1 MFSRDGV
8 TGITVHHTLART
20 FAALFHMETPTRTK
34 TVEERRNVVILFA
47 GDSGD
52 GIQLTGTQFTDTNAL
67 FGNDVSTFPNFPAEI
82 RAPQG
87 TLAGV
92 SGYQLH
98 FGSTEIFTPGDLCD
112 VLVVMN
118 AAALKANLG
127 KLKKG
132 GIIIANSD
140 GFDAKNLRLAGYI
153 DQQDP
158 LTDGTLANYTVHA
171 VDVTKMTRN
180 ALAETTLGMKE
191 KDRCKNMFVL
201 GFINWMFSRSL
212 ENSERFLQEKFGR
225 KPELLDANRRALLA
239 GFNYGDTSETFTTR
253 FDVKPAPLPKGTYRS
268 ITGNQGIALG
278 LVAGAQKAGLGLFYG
293 SYPITPA
300 SDILHELARHKNFG
314 VKTFQAEDEIAAI
327 CSAIGA
333 SYGGALGVTAS
344 SGPGIALKTEAMGLA
359 FMLELPLVIV
369 NVQRGGP
376 STGLPTKTEQADLW
390 QAIHGRNGEAPIP
403 VLASSSPTD
412 CFEMAFEAVRIAV
425 EHMTP
430 VILLSDGYIANGAEP
445 WRFPQA
451 SDLQAITPPFAT
463 PRKNDEGEKFLPY
476 KRDGK
481 GVRPWAVPGMQ
492 GLQHRIGGI
501 EKEDGTGNIS
511 YDPLNHEKMVR
522 LRAEKVRKVVEG
534 VPPLD
539 LSNGVESGDLLIL
552 GWGSTYGA
560 IKTAVNELCAE
571 GQCVGHVHLR
581 YLFPFRKELGDI
593 LKRFKR
599 VLIPEMNSG
608 QLRQL
613 IRAEFLVDAKGL
625 NKIQGMPF
633 TSAEIKAAA
642 LEHLKQ

>member
-1 MFSRDGV
+1 MDEV
-8 TGITVHHTLART
+8 TGITVHRTPART

-98 FGSTEIFTPGDLCD
+98 FGSTEIFTPGDICD

-158 LTDGTLANYTVHA
+158 LTDGTLANYSVHA

-180 ALAETTLGMKE
+180 ALADTTLGMKE

-212 ENSERFLQEKFGR
+212 ENSERFLHEKFGR

-253 FDVKPAPLPKGTYRS
+253 FDVRPAPLPKGTYRS

-278 LVAGAQKAGLGLFYG
+278 LVAAAQKAGLDMFYG

-344 SGPGIALKTEAMGLA
+344 SGPGIALKGEAMGLA
-359 FMLELPLVIV
+359 FMLEIPLVIV

-403 VLASSSPTD
+403 VLAASSPTD

-451 SDLQAITPPFAT
+451 SDLQAITPPFAA
-463 PRKNDEGEKFLPY
+463 PRTNDEQEKFLPY

-481 GVRPWAVPGMQ
+481 GVRPWAVPGMK

-511 YDPLNHEKMVR
+511 YEPLNHEKMVR

-581 YLFPFRKELGDI
+581 YLFPFRKELGELI
-593 LKRFKR
+593 SRFKR

-633 TSAEIKAAA
+633 TAAEIKAAA

>member
-1 MFSRDGV
+1 
-8 TGITVHHTLART
+8 
-20 FAALFHMETPTRTK
+20 METPTRTK
-34 TVEERRNVVILFA
+34 AVEERRNVVILFA

-52 GIQLTGTQFTDTNAL
+52 GIQLTGSQFTDTSAL

-98 FGSTEIFTPGDLCD
+98 FGSVEVFTPGDQCD

-118 AAALKANLG
+118 AAALKANLS
-127 KLKKG
+127 KLKPG
-132 GIIIANSD
+132 GTIIANSD

-153 DQQDP
+153 DKQDP

-201 GFINWMFSRSL
+201 GFINWMYSRAL
-212 ENSERFLQEKFGR
+212 ENSEKFLEQKFGK
-225 KPELLDANRRALLA
+225 KPELLDANKKALLA
-239 GFNYGDTSETFTTR
+239 GYNYGDTSETFTTR
-253 FDVKPAPLPKGTYRS
+253 FEVKPAPLPKGTYRS

-278 LVAGAQKAGLGLFYG
+278 LVAAAQKAGLDLFYG

-344 SGPGIALKTEAMGLA
+344 SGPGIALKGEALGLA
-359 FMLELPLVIV
+359 FMLELPLVVV

-390 QAIHGRNGEAPIP
+390 QAVHGRNGEAPIP
-403 VLASSSPTD
+403 VLAASTPTD
-412 CFEMAFEAVRIAV
+412 CFEMAFEAVRIAI

-451 SDLQAITPPFAT
+451 ADLQAIDPPFAT
-463 PRKNDEGEKFLPY
+463 PGQARSDNDDKFMPY
-476 KRDGK
+476 ARDEK
-481 GVRPWAVPGMQ
+481 GVRPWAIPGMA

-511 YDPLNHEKMVR
+511 YEPLNHEKMVR

-539 LSNGVESGDLLIL
+539 LSNGVDSGDLLIL

-560 IKTAVNELCAE
+560 IKTAVNEMCAE
-571 GQCVGHVHLR
+571 GNCVGHVHLR
-581 YLFPFRKELGDI
+581 YLYPFRKELGELI
-593 LKRFKR
+593 SRFKR

-613 IRAEFLVDAKGL
+613 IRAEYLVDARGL

-633 TSAEIKAAA
+633 TAAEIKAAA
-642 LEHLKQ
+642 IEYLKQ

>member
-1 MFSRDGV
+1 
-8 TGITVHHTLART
+8 
-20 FAALFHMETPTRTK
+20 METPTRTK

-98 FGSTEIFTPGDLCD
+98 FGSTEIFTPGDQCD

-127 KLKKG
+127 KLKKS

-180 ALAETTLGMKE
+180 ALADTTLGMKE

-212 ENSERFLQEKFGR
+212 ENSERFLQEKFGK

-253 FDVKPAPLPKGTYRS
+253 FDVRPAPLPKGTYRS

-278 LVAGAQKAGLGLFYG
+278 LVAAAQKAGLDMFYG

-344 SGPGIALKTEAMGLA
+344 SGPGIALKGEAMGLA
-359 FMLELPLVIV
+359 FMLEIPLVIV

-403 VLASSSPTD
+403 VLAASSPTD

-463 PRKNDEGEKFLPY
+463 PRTNDEQEKFLPY

-481 GVRPWAVPGMQ
+481 GVRPWAVPGMK

-581 YLFPFRKELGDI
+581 YLFPFRKELGELI
-593 LKRFKR
+593 SRFKR

-633 TSAEIKAAA
+633 TAAEIKAAA